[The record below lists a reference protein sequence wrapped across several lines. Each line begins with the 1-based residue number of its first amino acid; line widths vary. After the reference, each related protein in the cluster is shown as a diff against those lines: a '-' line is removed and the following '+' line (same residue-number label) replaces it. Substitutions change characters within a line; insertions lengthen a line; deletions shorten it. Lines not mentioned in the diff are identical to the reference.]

1 MSLENVAL
9 AVTQRDL
16 HFNTLEEIEIEWVEI
31 AAGEK
36 LCCTLDLKKIKKDSC
51 NLLTYQSSTFS

>member
-36 LCCTLDLKKIKKDSC
+36 IVLHSGLKK
-51 NLLTYQSSTFS
+51 N